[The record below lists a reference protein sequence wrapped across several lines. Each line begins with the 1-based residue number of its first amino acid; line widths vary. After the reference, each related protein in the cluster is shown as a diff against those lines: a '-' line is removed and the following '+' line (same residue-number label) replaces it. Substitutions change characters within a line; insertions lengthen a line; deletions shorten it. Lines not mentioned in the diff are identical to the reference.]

1 MMRPLSRLLLL
12 ATLIVVSSV
21 LADEA
26 RDLERDRLNFRYA
39 YEAIRD
45 GRMAT
50 YRRIATELT
59 DYALYPYLEYREL
72 RRNLGT
78 SSDEEVEGF
87 LERHP
92 DLPLSFYLR
101 EAWLDLLARRG
112 RWEKFLELYEGGSDT
127 RMECLAIR
135 ARIARGGDEALLDD
149 IQALWLTGR
158 SQPKECDP
166 AFDLLYASD
175 RITTELVWERIALAM
190 DRGNQRLARFLGK
203 RLNAQDQDWLEL
215 WILAHRRPEA
225 GLEDPRLHK
234 DIERARIIVRHAIE
248 RLAGTDPERAHTLW
262 HRVDGHYS
270 FSPEELFET
279 DREIALQAAYA
290 HLPEA
295 QTWLA
300 ELALKDATGG
310 IGIWWV
316 RSALRNQDWPALLTA
331 IESLSAAERGE
342 DRWQYW
348 LARALEQTGQNDRA
362 QTIFARLAENS
373 NYYGFLAT
381 DRLDRPYRLV
391 SEAIVSDEERE
402 KAHALLEIPGIL
414 RARELYAAN
423 MIPEARREWYLAIS
437 LLSDEEIRLAAILAD
452 EWGWHDSAI
461 RAVAEVEHWTDFDL
475 RFPTP
480 YREQVLS
487 NAEAQRLDPAWV
499 YGVMRRESAFM
510 EDARSG
516 KGALGLMQ
524 VMPYTARSVARK
536 LGLRRP
542 NQYEILEVDRNITL
556 GSAYLR
562 QILDRFDGNQV
573 LATAA
578 YNAGPNAVR
587 RWVPES
593 KEKMPADLWVET
605 VPYRETR
612 GYVAAVMAYTTI
624 FDWKL
629 DEDITPLKDRMID
642 IPGTEQNG
650 E

>member
-1 MMRPLSRLLLL
+1 MIRPLAYRLLLVAL
-12 ATLIVVSSV
+12 VVMASV
-21 LADEA
+21 RADEA
-26 RDLERDRLNFRYA
+26 PDLERDRLNFRYA

-50 YRRIATELT
+50 YRRIAPELT
-59 DYALYPYLEYREL
+59 DYALYPYLEYQKL
-72 RRNLGT
+72 RRHLGT
-78 SSDEEVEGF
+78 ASDAEVEGF
-87 LERHP
+87 LEDHP
-92 DLPLSFYLR
+92 DLPLSFQLR
-101 EAWLDLLARRG
+101 EAWLNLLARRG
-112 RWEKFLELYEGGSDT
+112 RWEKFLELYPGGSDT

-135 ARIARGGDEALLDD
+135 ARIARGGDESLLDD
-149 IQALWLTGR
+149 IQDLWLTGR
-158 SQPKECDP
+158 SQPEECDQ

-175 RITTELVWERIALAM
+175 RVTTELVWERIALAM

-203 RLNAQDQDWLEL
+203 RLDAEDQQWLEL

-225 GLEDPRLHK
+225 GLEDPRLQK
-234 DIERARIIVRHAIE
+234 DTDRARIIVRHAVE
-248 RLAGTDPERAHTLW
+248 RLARTDAARAHTLW
-262 HRVDGHYS
+262 NRLDGHYS

-279 DREIALQAAYA
+279 DREIALEAAYE

-300 ELALKDATGG
+300 ELARHDSSGG
-310 IGIWWV
+310 VGIWWA
-316 RSALRNQDWPALLTA
+316 RSALRNQDWAALVAA
-331 IESLSAAERGE
+331 IESLDANEQSE

-348 LARALEQTGQNDRA
+348 LARALEQTGQGDRA
-362 QTIFARLAENS
+362 LAIYAGLAENS

-391 SEAIVSDEERE
+391 SQAIVSDEERN

-414 RARELYAAN
+414 RARELYAVN
-423 MIPEARREWYLAIS
+423 MIPAARREWYLAIS
-437 LLSDEEIRLAAILAD
+437 LLSEDEIRLAAILAD
-452 EWGWHDSAI
+452 EWDWHDSAI
-461 RAVAEVEHWTDFDL
+461 RTVAEVEHWGDYDL
-475 RFPTP
+475 RFPMP

-487 NAEAQRLDPAWV
+487 NAEAQSLDPAWV

-510 EDARSG
+510 EDARSD

-524 VMPYTARSVARK
+524 VMPYTARSVARR

-542 NQYEILEVDRNITL
+542 SQYDILDVDRNITL

-562 QILDRFDGNQV
+562 QVLDRFDGNQV

-578 YNAGPNAVR
+578 YNAGSNAVR
-587 RWVPES
+587 RWLPES
-593 KEKMPADLWVET
+593 EEMPADLWVET

-629 DEDITPLKDRMID
+629 DDVVTPLRDRMTGISGPVD
-642 IPGTEQNG
+642 DVK
-650 E
+650 